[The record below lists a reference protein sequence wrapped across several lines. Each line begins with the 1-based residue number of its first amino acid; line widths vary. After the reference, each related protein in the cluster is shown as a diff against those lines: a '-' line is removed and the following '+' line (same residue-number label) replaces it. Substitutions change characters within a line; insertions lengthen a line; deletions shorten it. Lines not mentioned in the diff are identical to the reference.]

1 MARRNTKALE
11 KTQDIEKKIQELMQQ
26 KEELLKKANEEVG
39 AYILD
44 KWNVDGDLER
54 LYEVIDKLSDEAN
67 KLMKEDTSAS
77 SSSTES
83 EEKKPEGN
91 SVVNT
96 SASSQ
101 TTTNQINNQQ
111 PNTVGATTY

>member
-44 KWNVDGDLER
+44 KWNVNGDLEK

-67 KLMKEDTSAS
+67 KLMKEDSNTS
-77 SSSTES
+77 SSSQES

-91 SVVNT
+91 SVDNTGASNQNT
-96 SASSQ
+96 S
-101 TTTNQINNQQ
+101 NQFSNQQ
-111 PNTVGATTY
+111 SNTVGATSY